1 MAHRG
6 PLRETFGLI
15 CMTVLFRQSEKAPEP
30 IGNTGYIMDTID
42 VIIDD
47 GYPNLTVPL
56 STVSYNTGC
65 LSSFITFMLSA
76 VSILGNEA
84 ISMIAYPILIS
95 GLLLL
100 MRVLKRSTVVF
111 IASAYRR
118 VINGAATHN
127 THHTSNDI
135 DESSPSTPFQ
145 ATTAIPDGP
154 TNGDKIDESSR
165 STSQATTAPSG
176 DDDEWASWFDAEET
190 QTSGDDDDEWALWFD
205 AEETQT
211 STAETQRALARLQ
224 TSMDRLGQRNDN
236 LMSNLRN
243 TLDPTGLYSP
253 HAHIAMIAND
263 VTRDLRRVSRKVDRQ
278 KEELNEARARQENG
292 QLVEK
297 DGQIV
302 SLSAE
307 VTRLKGRVFGLEL
320 GQLSSVAEVKNIEQK
335 ANERVQRLKERAVE
349 AERRAAAAV
358 SQSSYDNIKDQL
370 TTVAEQLREAEK
382 ERKDAVNAQGLL
394 TTQLR
399 DEEARTAEL
408 QAIADDRAKAQQQ
421 SEDLLTSRADELE
434 LANSNIAD
442 LETEILKKI
451 AEVQAAEER
460 VEEERLKQSQQ
471 RTEPAL
477 KESKAEP
484 TENYLNEDLAT
495 EVDRLR
501 SQLSGAFHNGF
512 LQGLAKNSPDDRAQ
526 ELSETEAHTNALVD
540 SAVSEERQQAQKRLD
555 TAVAETKQTLQ
566 ASSEEVEART
576 KVLVENAVSEERQRA
591 QKRLDTAVAET
602 KQTLQASSE
611 EVEARAKVLV
621 DNAVSQE
628 KLEAQKQL
636 DTAVEQAVKRVKAEA
651 EEAWRGKETEWTA
664 CLNSAD
670 AAFRELQAAR
680 DSMDASA
687 SSERDRANQAENQAN
702 EAGRKVLKESTR
714 ANEAERKATE
724 ESHRA
729 QVAEGQLQKYQT
741 GKVSQDG
748 RIKGYLEEIASLKRK
763 IPQNADLNAAELD
776 ATMGDRAR
784 AHAILDEYCNRS
796 YDYATRELLKKLF
809 QANAR
814 ILELKRVLKDP
825 RTKPNRLKFLKA
837 LQGAKID
844 KQLYMQLD
852 QPNRQVMVKQCRAV
866 NAKLDDLKTIINAS
880 ESDTPSIEAV
890 LMELYKRRGDETAEW
905 FDDDPSEPSSDEDDD
920 KSSVRSPAPRERRLP
935 VSRRMRPAVPQAQ
948 DTQLPSDPRANNL
961 LKRKDNDDDLEGGAA
976 GKRRDASE
984 EDMRPVRPQQGSSS
998 SKAADDLM
1006 ETKSESQTEQ
1016 PASERI
1022 VEASAPQQQSND
1034 PIDVSARLP
1043 GAPSLASQHFTS
1055 ADPSPSSETPSQI
1068 AHAPHPKH
1076 TMISGPKP
1084 KAHLTASERQQRLRY
1099 KQYPESEASSAQEA
1113 AASPSTQGPTTFSF
1127 SMPKDVASG
1136 ILPHVRRY
1144 TQLSGKT
1151 NKVLSRHPPNASTAE
1166 RQYNLQRT
1174 ITARPSDGG

>member
-15 CMTVLFRQSEKAPEP
+15 CMTVFFRQSEKTSKPM
-30 IGNTGYIMDTID
+30 GNTGFIIDTAD
-42 VIIDD
+42 MFIDD
-47 GYPNLTVPL
+47 GHPSLNVPL
-56 STVSYNTGC
+56 STVPQNRGY
-65 LSSFITFMLSA
+65 LSSLFAFLVPALS
-76 VSILGNEA
+76 SLGDEV
-84 ISMIAYPILIS
+84 ISMIFFLMLMN
-95 GLLLL
+95 GLLRLA
-100 MRVLKRSTVVF
+100 RALKRLAVVF
-111 IASAYRR
+111 TTSAFRRAREMSARRR
-118 VINGAATHN
+118 VRDGETTYN
-127 THHTSNDI
+127 THQTSNDV
-135 DESSPSTPFQ
+135 DKSSPSTPPQ
-145 ATTAIPDGP
+145 ATTAIPDDP

-176 DDDEWASWFDAEET
+176 DDDEWALWFDAEET
-190 QTSGDDDDEWALWFD
+190 QTSGDDDEWALWFD

-224 TSMDRLGQRNDN
+224 TSMDRLGQRNN
-236 LMSNLRN
+236 HLISNLRN
-243 TLDPTGLYSP
+243 ALDPTGLYSP
-253 HAHIAMIAND
+253 HEHIAMIAND
-263 VTRDLRRVSRKVDRQ
+263 VTRNLRRVTRKVDRQ
-278 KEELNEARARQENG
+278 KEELKEARARQENG
-292 QLVEK
+292 QLAEK
-297 DGQIV
+297 DRQIF
-302 SLSAE
+302 SLSAQ
-307 VTRLKGRVFGLEL
+307 VTRLNGRVLGLEL
-320 GQLSSVAEVKNIEQK
+320 GQLSSVAEVKNIEQR
-335 ANERVQRLKERAVE
+335 ANERVQRQKERAAE

-358 SQSSYDNIKDQL
+358 SQLSYDNIRDQL
-370 TTVAEQLREAEK
+370 GAVVDQLRAAEK

-408 QAIADDRAKAQQQ
+408 QAIADDRATAQQQ
-421 SEDLLTSRADELE
+421 SEDLLASSADELE
-434 LANSNIAD
+434 LAKGTIAD
-442 LETEILKKI
+442 LETEVLKKI

-460 VEEERLKQSQQ
+460 AEDERLKQGQQ

-484 TENYLNEDLAT
+484 AENSLNEDLVK
-495 EVDRLR
+495 EVDSLR

-512 LQGLAKNSPDDRAQ
+512 LQGLAENAPSDRAQ
-526 ELSETEAHTNALVD
+526 EPSETEAHTKALIDNAVR
-540 SAVSEERQQAQKRLD
+540 EERQQAQHRLD
-555 TAVAETKQTLQ
+555 TAVAETKQALQ
-566 ASSEEVEART
+566 ASSDEIEART
-576 KVLVENAVSEERQRA
+576 KA
-591 QKRLDTAVAET
+591 
-602 KQTLQASSE
+602 
-611 EVEARAKVLV
+611 LV

-628 KLEAQKQL
+628 KLEAQGRL
-636 DTAVEQAVKRVKAEA
+636 ETAVEQAVKRVKAEA
-651 EEAWRGKETEWTA
+651 EEAWSGKENQWRA

-670 AAFRELQAAR
+670 AAFREVQVAR
-680 DSMDASA
+680 DTMDASA
-687 SSERDRANQAENQAN
+687 ASERDRASQAENRANQAENQAN
-702 EAGRKVLKESTR
+702 EAGRKALEESKR

-729 QVAEGQLQKYQT
+729 QVAEGEIRKYQT
-741 GKVSQDG
+741 GKASQDG

-763 IPQNADLNAAELD
+763 IPQNADLKAAELD

-784 AHAILDEYCNRS
+784 AHAIIDEYCNRS

-814 ILELKRVLKDP
+814 ILELKRMLKDP
-825 RTKPNRLKFLKA
+825 RTKPDRIKFLRA
-837 LQGAKID
+837 LHGAQID

-866 NAKLDDLKTIINAS
+866 NAKLNDLKTIINAS
-880 ESDTPSIEAV
+880 ESDTPSSEAV

-905 FDDDPSEPSSDEDDD
+905 FDDDPSEPSSDEDEDND
-920 KSSVRSPAPRERRLP
+920 KSSVRSSAPRERRLP
-935 VSRRMRPAVPQAQ
+935 VSRRTRPAVPQAP
-948 DTQLPSDPRANNL
+948 DTQLPSDPSANNL
-961 LKRKDNDDDLEGGAA
+961 LKRKDNDDGPEGGAA

-984 EDMRPVRPQQGSSS
+984 EDMRPILPQQGSSS

-1016 PASERI
+1016 PSSERI

-1034 PIDVSARLP
+1034 PIDISPLLP

-1055 ADPSPSSETPSQI
+1055 ADPAPSLETPSQVV
-1068 AHAPHPKH
+1068 HVPHPKH
-1076 TMISGPKP
+1076 IMISGPKP

-1113 AASPSTQGPTTFSF
+1113 AASSSAQGPTTFSF

-1136 ILPHVRRY
+1136 ILPHVRKY

-1151 NKVLSRHPPNASTAE
+1151 NKVLSRHPPNARTAK
-1166 RQYNLQRT
+1166 
-1174 ITARPSDGG
+1174 P